1 MNLLKKQSS
10 FLINNLK
17 WLSAMAIIFAI
28 LLTLILGLAFGAIVT
43 YKDRFYP
50 NTMIGNIN
58 VSNRT
63 PQQAEE
69 AIKKTINIL
78 SENGIVL
85 SSTDKQIN
93 YKLTPFQTATDPDL
107 ANTIY
112 YIDAESTIKKV
123 WEEQHQQLSVTKTLQ
138 LIVKTITG
146 WRFSSETTIN
156 QEEIANIL
164 QTVFSASIANSK
176 PSTIN
181 FNNQPP
187 TLVIG
192 KAGTEIDY
200 QFYVNKIVEQI
211 KNLDNSNITI
221 YPNPSP
227 EPVNNNDLSTELINN
242 LNYLASSTPTIVVTN
257 KEEEIQLPFA
267 SYRNWLTVTKNNQG
281 EAIIGIDKI
290 LATPFWEKLKEKIDQ
305 PLQNARFSIAGGR
318 VKEFQASKD
327 GQKINVDKTLEIIN
341 QQLNQGK
348 IEAFEA
354 PIEIEKATVSNNDI
368 NDLGISEIIGV
379 GISNFKGS
387 PKNRRHN
394 IAVGAKAITGILIPP
409 GEEFS
414 LIKTLGKIDGS
425 TGYLQ
430 ELVIKGNKT
439 TPEYGGGLCQIGTT
453 VFRATLKSGLPIL
466 ERRNHSYRVSYYE
479 PAGTDATIYDPKPDF
494 RFKNDTNSHILIQT
508 RIVEDDLF
516 VEFWGTKD
524 GREINQT
531 KPTIYNIVQPGP
543 AQMIETDTL
552 KPGEVKCIES
562 PHAGADAFFDYK
574 VVYPSGEEKSQRFT
588 SHYVPWT
595 KKCLVGKTENTPTST
610 ATSTDQSLPTST
622 TSTPIIN

>member
-1 MNLLKKQSS
+1 MNLLKKQTS
-10 FLINNLK
+10 FLLNNLK
-17 WLSAMAIIFAI
+17 WLSVLAIIFAI
-28 LLTLILGLAFGAIVT
+28 FLTLILGTIFGVIVT

-50 NTMIGNIN
+50 NTTIGNIN

-63 PQQAEE
+63 SQQAEE
-69 AIKKTINIL
+69 AIKKSISII
-78 SENGIVL
+78 SDNGIVL
-85 SSTDKQIN
+85 TSADNQIN

-107 ANTIY
+107 AKTVFF
-112 YIDAESTIKKV
+112 IDADATIKKA
-123 WEEQHQQLSVTKTLQ
+123 WNEQHQQISLKRLLQ
-138 LIVKTITG
+138 LVYKTITG
-146 WRFSSETTIN
+146 WHFTSESTVN
-156 QEEIANIL
+156 QEEVVSIL
-164 QTVFSASIANSK
+164 QTVFSTAVANSK
-176 PSTIN
+176 ASTIN
-181 FNNQPP
+181 FNNQQSP
-187 TLVIG
+187 LVIG
-192 KAGTEIDY
+192 QAGTEIDY
-200 QFYVNKIVEQI
+200 ELYVAKIIEQI
-211 KNLDNSNITI
+211 KNIDNSTI
-221 YPNPSP
+221 IINTKPSP
-227 EPVNNNDLSTELINN
+227 DPVTNDDLSAQLINN
-242 LNYLASSTPTIVVTN
+242 INYLASNTPSIIVTN
-257 KEEEIQLPFA
+257 NDKKIQLPFIA
-267 SYRNWLTVTKNNQG
+267 YRNWLTVVKNDQD
-281 EAIIGIDKI
+281 EAVIKFDKI
-290 LATPFWEKLKEKIDQ
+290 LATPFWEKLKEQIDQ
-305 PLQNARFSIAGGR
+305 PLQNARFSIANGR

-327 GQKINVDKTLEIIN
+327 GQKVNIDKTLEIIN

-354 PIEIEKATVSNNDI
+354 PIEIEKATVNNSDI
-368 NDLGISEIIGV
+368 YDLGISEIIGV
-379 GISNFKGS
+379 GVSDFKGS

-494 RFKNDTNSHILIQT
+494 RFKNDTNEHVLIQT
-508 RIVEDDLF
+508 RIVGDELF

-524 GREINQT
+524 GRKIEQT

-552 KPGEVKCIES
+552 KPGETKCIES

-574 VVYPSGEEKSQRFT
+574 VTYPSGEEKSQRFT

-595 KKCLVGKTENTPTST
+595 KKCLVGKTETTSTST
-610 ATSTDQSLPTST
+610 ATSSEPVLPPAST
-622 TSTPIIN
+622 TPQLN